1 MRGIASSEHPDTTE
15 AKGEGKI
22 HNLART
28 FGQTAMVVKEVAID
42 ETKDEQVR
50 IVARK
55 EGLLSWLLSLM
66 GIDSTYTLRVYADRI
81 ESLEGSLSGQLKTV
95 VPLTQIDTY
104 VSGFTKPIKAIIVGV
119 ILILLVV
126 FVLCIFGN
134 IGFVSQIMLVAAI
147 ACLIEYFTKKCLMIN
162 FTTVGANDILFLF
175 KRPVVE
181 GINVDETFAER
192 VCEIVKRNYIAQ
204 VSK

>member
-1 MRGIASSEHPDTTE
+1 M
-15 AKGEGKI
+15 

-28 FGQTAMVVKEVAID
+28 FGQSAMVVKEVAID

-55 EGLLSWLLSLM
+55 EGLISWLLSLM

-95 VPLTQIDTY
+95 VPMMQVDTY
-104 VSGFTKPIKAIIVGV
+104 IAGFTKPVMSLVMGIILV
-119 ILILLVV
+119 LLVV
-126 FVLCIFGN
+126 LALCMFGK
-134 IGFVSQIMLVAAI
+134 IGFVSQIMIVAAI
-147 ACLIEYFTKKCLMIN
+147 LCFVQYFTKKCLMLN
-162 FTTVGANDILFLF
+162 FTTVGANGILFLF
-175 KRPVVE
+175 KRSVIE
-181 GINVDETFAER
+181 GVNVDETFADR